1 VRGGLLTG
9 AERDRLRSEHAERT
23 MTRNGVP
30 LYVLA
35 DTRGDYM
42 SIISNEH
49 QHGSPFAGRY
59 VLRGDQVFHPNGVEV
74 APEELDPRKLAESR
88 FHAAAAARIAARE
101 ALDAAELEYGRAGR
115 ELAEAEERAKDRKI
129 SAGAA
134 ALRELNNLGKF
145 AVDRSTITADGFRI
159 LIEDAMIRVA
169 EAGK

>member
-1 VRGGLLTG
+1 
-9 AERDRLRSEHAERT
+9 

-49 QHGSPFAGRY
+49 QHGSPFDRAKDPDVVDGRSAKY
-59 VLRGDQVFHPNGVEV
+59 GAMTRDTRE
-74 APEELDPRKLAESR
+74 AESR
-88 FHAAAAARIAARE
+88 FHGAAAARIAARE